1 MNKEIR
7 FVNPS
12 VTKLENKNLNK
23 AFKSGWLSHG
33 PYVEKFE
40 KKFCKLLNSKYSI
53 SVNNG
58 TNAILLI
65 LMTLDF
71 KRGDEILVPSFC
83 YISPIHMLKILGL
96 VPVPVDIELSNLQMN
111 VDQIEKKISKK
122 TKAILLI
129 HNYGSICDLKKI
141 KKVAKKKSL
150 YIIEDVSEVLF
161 SKQDNN
167 FVGNCNWFNSEKIIS
182 YASLHASKTLIA
194 GEGGII
200 ITNSKKISFK
210 LKVLRNHGQKGKPYF
225 YAMTGGNFRL
235 SNLLAS
241 ISYSQLLRVRE
252 IIKKKQILNA
262 IYKEELS
269 NNIRF
274 SLMTDPKNFKSIK
287 WGFPILLKK
296 QKDRENIMKLLNR
309 NSTLC
314 RPGFYSLNKLKH
326 LNIFKNKLTSK
337 LDFKNAEIANKN
349 VIVLP
354 MHSKIK
360 VNDVNKICKE
370 ILDYFKK
377 FYKIS

>member
-1 MNKEIR
+1 MKNIK
-7 FVNPS
+7 FVDPLTTNIE
-12 VTKLENKNLNK
+12 KKNLN
-23 AFKSGWLSHG
+23 AALKSGWLSHG
-33 PYVEKFE
+33 PYVENFE

-65 LMTLDF
+65 LMALNF

-83 YISPIHMLKILGL
+83 YISPIHMLKVLGL
-96 VPVPVDIELSNLQMN
+96 VPVPVDIELSNLQIN
-111 VDQIEKKISKK
+111 TNQIEKKISKK
-122 TKAILLI
+122 TRAILLI
-129 HNYGSICDLKKI
+129 HNYGSICELKKI
-141 KKVAKKKSL
+141 KRIAKKKNL

-161 SKQDNN
+161 SKQNNN
-167 FVGNCNWFNSEKIIS
+167 FVGDCNWYNSEKIIS

-200 ITNSKKISFK
+200 ITNSKKISLK
-210 LKVLRNHGQKGKPYF
+210 LKILRNHGQKGKPYF

-252 IIKKKQILNA
+252 IIKKKQILNS
-262 IYKEELS
+262 IYKKKLS
-269 NNIRF
+269 NNVRF
-274 SLMTDPKNFKSIK
+274 SLMNDPKNFKSIK

-296 QKDRENIMKLLNR
+296 KNDKENIMKILNR

-314 RPGFYSLNKLKH
+314 RPGFYSLSKLNH
-326 LNIFKNKLTSK
+326 LKIFKNKLTSK

-354 MHSKIK
+354 MHTKIK
-360 VNDVNKICKE
+360 INDVNKICNE
-370 ILDYFKK
+370 ILNYFKK
-377 FYKIS
+377 I